1 MKSQHECCKLELA
14 AGRAAEPLS
23 AFAAMSKMQFY
34 GESAYQIG
42 A

>member
-14 AGRAAEPLS
+14 AAPPLLS

-34 GESAYQIG
+34 GESAYQVG